1 MVASYLNFATLIML
15 MISTLIYRR
24 HINKICLE
32 IDDAEIE
39 ASDYSI
45 MIYNAPKNCKKE
57 DIRSYFL

>member
-1 MVASYLNFATLIML
+1 ML
-15 MISTLIYRR
+15 MISNLIYRR

-39 ASDYSI
+39 VSDYSI
-45 MIYNAPKNCKKE
+45 MIYNAPNNCKKE

>member
-1 MVASYLNFATLIML
+1 

-39 ASDYSI
+39 VSDYSVI
-45 MIYNAPKNCKKE
+45 IYGLPKNCK
-57 DIRSYFL
+57 